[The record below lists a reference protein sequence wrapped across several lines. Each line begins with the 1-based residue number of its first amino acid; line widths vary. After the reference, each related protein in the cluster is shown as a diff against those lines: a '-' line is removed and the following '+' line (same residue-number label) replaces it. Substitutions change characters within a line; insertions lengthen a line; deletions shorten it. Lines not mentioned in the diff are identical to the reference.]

1 MVRERDT
8 NPGAKSPSPKPRR
21 AAAFQQTPRRRRRR
35 PGWSDVPPG
44 GSGAPLGS
52 PERPRKRKSGTSA
65 AAAAAAED
73 ASPRRATRSSAS
85 SAAAQ
90 MDVEGVVAWLRR
102 TAAGELWAVR
112 GRNRGIDVDFEPL
125 GAVILAVRH
134 VRSEPDT
141 PYYKKQKRH
150 HKQDTRSSGRRAG
163 ELSHLSSFLESTRKR
178 IGIDPVTCQAA
189 IPEYNDPSEECKA
202 NYRNDKDTL
211 QRMGTVVRLPPIVE
225 SPKTR
230 KCSHP
235 GSEDDN
241 CKCSHPGSE
250 ACVEV
255 RVKEAWKRVK
265 YQLGDQAFRNCGF
278 GAMGERVLKLWTAEE
293 KKKLADIEKLIP
305 QSKSS
310 DEDFMKVALEQFSS
324 ERTTDLAKYYYNV
337 FLPRRLASL
346 NRTEA
351 TTSIDVSPDD
361 EGNNQDDDNKV
372 HRSEEKSKGS
382 GSSSKR

>member
-1 MVRERDT
+1 MV
-8 NPGAKSPSPKPRR
+8 G
-21 AAAFQQTPRRRRRR
+21 
-35 PGWSDVPPG
+35 SDVPPG
-44 GSGAPLGS
+44 GSGAPPGS
-52 PERPRKRKSGTSA
+52 PERPRKRKSGA
-65 AAAAAAED
+65 EVAAAAED
-73 ASPRRATRSSAS
+73 ASPRRTTRSSAS
-85 SAAAQ
+85 SSAQ
-90 MDVEGVVAWLRR
+90 VDVKGAVAWARR
-102 TAAGELWAVR
+102 VAAGELWAVR
-112 GRNRGIDVDFEPL
+112 GRNRGIDVDLEPL

-134 VRSEPDT
+134 VRSKLDPDDPDT
-141 PYYKKQKRH
+141 PYYKKQRRH

-163 ELSHLSSFLESTRKR
+163 ELGHLSSFLESTRKR

-189 IPEYNDPSEECKA
+189 IPEYNDPSEESNA

-225 SPKTR
+225 PPRTR

-235 GSEDDN
+235 VSEDDN

-255 RVKEAWKRVK
+255 HVREAWKRVK

-278 GAMGERVLKLWTAEE
+278 DAMGERVLKLWTAEE

-351 TTSIDVSPDD
+351 TNSIDASPDN

-382 GSSSKR
+382 GSSSKRSLG